1 MTATRMARA
10 AGTLIVAVTWVVA
23 AVLLWRTHVPD
34 DLRLPKLD
42 ARAIFGAET
51 LRRAGRYDS
60 FVRADW
66 LAEQAALLL
75 LLVALALRGARIAA
89 RLRGGAL
96 VRGAQLA
103 VLAWALAWL
112 VRLPFGLAQEWWDRR
127 YRISRQSYGAWL
139 VARLPSPVGL
149 AVVVVAVVGAM
160 LLARR
165 LGPRWWLAAAPV
177 LAAGGLVVALV
188 QPLLGPTLHPLRNP
202 TLRAQTRAAGLKAG
216 VDRVAKE
223 TRAANAEAI
232 GIGPTRRIVFDDT
245 LLAAF
250 GPRALRFVGAHEVA
264 HHTRRHIWKGVAWF
278 ALFALPC
285 AFVLGRATE
294 RAGGLARP
302 EAVPALLLAA
312 FCLQLASIPV
322 GGTIA
327 RRYEAEADWTAI
339 ESTHDPTGARQLF
352 AGFARVNLEDPTPPW
367 WSRVLLDDHPSLL
380 QRVELATAEAGS
392 RAGSGSPRAST
403 TSRTRPASRR
413 GAPS

>member
-10 AGTLIVAVTWVVA
+10 AGTLIVVA
-23 AVLLWRTHVPD
+23 AWLVAAALLWRTHVPS

-42 ARAIFGAET
+42 ARAIFGAAT

-60 FVRADW
+60 FVRGDW
-66 LAEQAALLL
+66 LAEQVALLVL
-75 LLVALALRGARIAA
+75 LAAFALFGPRLAA

-103 VLAWALAWL
+103 VVAWALVWI
-112 VRLPFGLAQEWWDRR
+112 VRFPFGLAQEWWDRR
-127 YRISRQSYGAWL
+127 YGISRQGYGAWL

-149 AVVVVAVVGAM
+149 GVVVLAVAAAM

-165 LGPRWWLAAAPV
+165 LGRRWWLAAAPL
-177 LAAGGLVVALV
+177 LAVVGLVVALV
-188 QPLLGPTLHPLRNP
+188 QPLLGPRLHPLRNRV
-202 TLRAQTRAAGLKAG
+202 LVAETRAAGVEAG
-216 VDRVAKE
+216 VDRVAKK
-223 TRAANAEAI
+223 TRAANAEAV

-264 HHTRRHIWKGVAWF
+264 HHTRRHVWKGVAWF

-285 AFVLGRATE
+285 AFVLGWATD

-302 EAVPALLLAA
+302 QAVPALLLAA
-312 FCLQLASIPV
+312 FCLQLASIPI

-327 RRYEAEADWTAI
+327 RRYEAEADWTAL
-339 ESTHDPTGARQLF
+339 ERTHDPTGARQLF

-380 QRVELATAEAGS
+380 QRVELVTAEAGS
-392 RAGSGSPRAST
+392 RGGSGSPRAST
-403 TSRTRPASRR
+403 TSSTRPASRR

>member
-1 MTATRMARA
+1 
-10 AGTLIVAVTWVVA
+10 
-23 AVLLWRTHVPD
+23 LWRTHVPD
-34 DLRLPKLD
+34 DLLLPKLD
-42 ARAIFGAET
+42 ARAVFGGET

-60 FVRADW
+60 FVRWDW

-89 RLRGGAL
+89 RVRGGAL
-96 VRGAQLA
+96 VRGARRA
-103 VLAWALAWL
+103 VLAC
-112 VRLPFGLAQEWWDRR
+112 
-127 YRISRQSYGAWL
+127 
-139 VARLPSPVGL
+139 
-149 AVVVVAVVGAM
+149 
-160 LLARR
+160 
-165 LGPRWWLAAAPV
+165 
-177 LAAGGLVVALV
+177 
-188 QPLLGPTLHPLRNP
+188 
-202 TLRAQTRAAGLKAG
+202 AAGLKAG

-285 AFVLGRATE
+285 ALVLGWAPWRP
-294 RAGGLARP
+294 GGLARP

-312 FCLQLASIPV
+312 FCLQLASFPI

-380 QRVELATAEAGS
+380 QRVELATAEAG
-392 RAGSGSPRAST
+392 
-403 TSRTRPASRR
+403 
-413 GAPS
+413 